1 MTLLDKVA
9 ILCRQREMTIR
20 QLEKEAGLKD
30 RTIQH
35 WDKSVPGADK
45 VVKVANV
52 LQVPMEEL
60 FSVYD
65 ESGNMLRVSKIISEC
80 GEASANDITEREK
93 GILLCFRLLNAEC
106 GEASAN
112 DITERENCFL
122 QKMKNPGVPELSR
135 IPGFFLV
142 EISGIEPLT
151 S

>member
-93 GILLCFRLLNAEC
+93 GILLCFRLLNAE
-106 GEASAN
+106 GQDRAEEYIN
-112 DITERENCFL
+112 
-122 QKMKNPGVPELSR
+122 M
-135 IPGFFLV
+135 LV
-142 EISGIEPLT
+142 EGEKYKRFTQDTVSSGA
-151 S
+151 